1 MYHIHGFVRAN
12 IVQPWLVTRSC
23 RNDLERITSS
33 YSLGF
38 LTVVAE
44 DKDEQ
49 ELPLMKV
56 NTTETA
62 VVSVSV
68 SSMQ

>member
-1 MYHIHGFVRAN
+1 MYHIHGFVKAN
-12 IVQPWLVTRSC
+12 RVQPWFVTRSC
-23 RNDLERITSS
+23 RNDLERTTSS